1 MTDGKHS
8 VTTEEASVLTKVAQ
22 LMTLRSTRGSTDDA
36 FVTVYPSRKP
46 AKSVTST
53 TGPSPTGP
61 TKRGPGTAGLA
72 TDGSQKKK

>member
-46 AKSVTST
+46 AKSATST
-53 TGPSPTGP
+53 TGPS
-61 TKRGPGTAGLA
+61 KRSPGTAGLA
-72 TDGSQKKK
+72 TGGSPKKK